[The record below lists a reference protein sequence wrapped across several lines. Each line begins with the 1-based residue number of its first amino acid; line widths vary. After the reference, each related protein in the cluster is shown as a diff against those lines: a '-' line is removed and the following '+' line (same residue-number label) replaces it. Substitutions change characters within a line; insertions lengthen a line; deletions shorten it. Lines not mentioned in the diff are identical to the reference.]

1 MLDFRAM
8 PIATFKNVSIAFGK
22 DEILSGADLVV
33 HHGEHL
39 ALAGRNGAGKSTTL
53 KLISGELKNDGGE
66 IWTEKDLKFVSLPQQ
81 LPIATEESV
90 FTAVSSVFDELGKVI
105 SEYQVLAKTIKVDEA
120 KNEKLNELQNSI
132 EEMGG
137 WSVTHKVEAIL
148 DRLNL
153 PSEKRLSEL
162 SGGWLKRVS
171 IAKTLVQEPDI
182 WILDEP
188 TNHLDIEGI
197 TWLESIMSAFKG
209 TILFVSHDRRLME
222 RACTGIL
229 EIDRGKLIKHDC
241 GYSEFIGRRDK
252 ALEIE
257 AEHNRQFDEKLKKE
271 ESWIRQGIKA
281 RRTRN
286 EGRVRALEALRAER
300 KKRIDIKRLKLAADS
315 GIPSGKIVKEVTN
328 LEKSLGGEI
337 IIRDLD
343 LIIQRGDRIGLLGSN
358 GCGKSTLVKLLLSE
372 LEPDVGTIKTGT
384 KLRVSYFDQDKAQI
398 DQNQT
403 VFDFLSDGRDF
414 ITIGER
420 EMHIV
425 SYLQN
430 FLFSSEQ
437 ARAPIRTLSGGEQN
451 RLLLAKLFALPANLL
466 VLDEP
471 TNDLDIETLEL
482 LEGLL
487 IKYDGTVILV
497 SHDRAFLDNV
507 VSSLL
512 VFEGNGKLVEH
523 IGGYSSWKAAT
534 KSPQREISNTID
546 SSSNYVERKKRK
558 SDAQKKKRAIEK
570 ITEDIDQAEKHIE
583 ALHGQTS
590 EATFFE
596 NPQEQQAEIYA
607 EIKSLESKLSD
618 LMKKWEELEA
628 KEE

>member
-1 MLDFRAM
+1 M

-53 KLISGELKNDGGE
+53 KLISGELKNDSGE
-66 IWTEKDLKFVSLPQQ
+66 IWTEKSLKFVSLPQQ

-90 FTAVSSVFDELGKVI
+90 FTAVSSVFEELGQLI
-105 SEYQVLAKTIKVDEA
+105 SEYQILTQSIKVD
-120 KNEKLNELQNSI
+120 KTQNQKLNALQNSI

-197 TWLESIMSAFKG
+197 IWLESIMAAFKG

-241 GYSEFIGRRDK
+241 GYSEFVHRRDK
-252 ALEIE
+252 SLEIE
-257 AEHNRQFDEKLKKE
+257 AEHNRQFDEKLRKE
-271 ESWIRQGIKA
+271 EAWIRQGIKA

-300 KKRIDIKRLKLAADS
+300 KKRLDIKKLKLAADS
-315 GIPSGKIVKEVTN
+315 GIPSGKIVKEITN
-328 LEKSLGGEI
+328 LEKSLGGEKI
-337 IIRDLD
+337 IHGLD
-343 LIIQRGDRIGLLGSN
+343 LIIQRGDRIGFLGSN
-358 GCGKSTLVKLLLSE
+358 GCGKSTLVKLLLNE
-372 LEPDVGTIKTGT
+372 LEPDEGTIKTGT
-384 KLRVSYFDQDKAQI
+384 KLQVSYFDQDKAQI

-414 ITIGER
+414 VTIGER
-420 EMHIV
+420 EIHIV

-451 RLLLAKLFALPANLL
+451 RLLLAKLFSLPANLL

-482 LEGLL
+482 LEDLL
-487 IKYDGTVILV
+487 LKYKGTVILV

-512 VFEGNGKLVEH
+512 VFEDDGKLVEH
-523 IGGYSSWKAAT
+523 VGGYSSWRAAA
-534 KSPQREISNTID
+534 KSTPSEMTNTINN
-546 SSSNYVERKKRK
+546 SSNYVERKKRK
-558 SDAQKKKRAIEK
+558 SDTQKKKRAIEK
-570 ITEDIDQAEKHIE
+570 ITDEIDQAEQQIE
-583 ALHGQTS
+583 ILHEQTS
-590 EATFFE
+590 KATFFE
-596 NPQEQQAEIYA
+596 SSREQQAKIYA

-618 LMKKWEELEA
+618 LMNNWEELEE

>member
-1 MLDFRAM
+1 M

-22 DEILSGADLVV
+22 DEILSEADLVV

-53 KLISGELKNDGGE
+53 KLISGELKNDSGE
-66 IWTEKDLKFVSLPQQ
+66 IWTEKSLKFVSLPQQ

-90 FTAVSSVFDELGKVI
+90 FTAVSSVFEELGQLI
-105 SEYQVLAKTIKVDEA
+105 SEYQILTQSTKVD
-120 KNEKLNELQNSI
+120 KTQNQKLNALQNSI

-197 TWLESIMSAFKG
+197 IWLESIMAAFKG

-241 GYSEFIGRRDK
+241 GYSEFVHRRDK
-252 ALEIE
+252 SLEIE
-257 AEHNRQFDEKLKKE
+257 AEHNRQFDEKLRKE
-271 ESWIRQGIKA
+271 EAWIRQGIKA

-300 KKRIDIKRLKLAADS
+300 KKRLDIKKLKLAADS
-315 GIPSGKIVKEVTN
+315 GIPSGKIVKEITN
-328 LEKSLGGEI
+328 LEKSLGGEKI
-337 IIRDLD
+337 IHGLD
-343 LIIQRGDRIGLLGSN
+343 LIIQRGDRIGFLGSN
-358 GCGKSTLVKLLLSE
+358 GCGKSTLVKLLLNE
-372 LEPDVGTIKTGT
+372 LEPDEGTIRTGT
-384 KLRVSYFDQDKAQI
+384 KLQVSYFDQDKAQI

-414 ITIGER
+414 VTIGER
-420 EMHIV
+420 EIHIV

-451 RLLLAKLFALPANLL
+451 RLLLAKLFSLPANLL

-482 LEGLL
+482 LEDLL
-487 IKYDGTVILV
+487 IKYKGTVILV

-523 IGGYSSWKAAT
+523 VGGYSSWRAAA
-534 KSPQREISNTID
+534 KSTPSEMTNTINNT
-546 SSSNYVERKKRK
+546 SNYVERKKRK
-558 SDAQKKKRAIEK
+558 SDTQKKKRAIEK
-570 ITEDIDQAEKHIE
+570 ITDEIDQAEQQIE
-583 ALHGQTS
+583 ILHEQTS
-590 EATFFE
+590 KATFFE
-596 NPQEQQAEIYA
+596 SSREQQAKIYT

-618 LMKKWEELEA
+618 LMNNWEELEG

>member
-1 MLDFRAM
+1 M

-22 DEILSGADLVV
+22 DEILSEADLVV

-53 KLISGELKNDGGE
+53 KLISGELKNDSGE
-66 IWTEKDLKFVSLPQQ
+66 IWTEKSLKFVSLPQQ

-90 FTAVSSVFDELGKVI
+90 FTAVSSVFEELGQLI
-105 SEYQVLAKTIKVDEA
+105 SEYQILTQSIKVD
-120 KNEKLNELQNSI
+120 KTQNQKLNALQNSI
-132 EEMGG
+132 EELGG

-197 TWLESIMSAFKG
+197 IWLESIMAAFKG

-241 GYSEFIGRRDK
+241 GYSEFVHRRDK
-252 ALEIE
+252 SLEIE
-257 AEHNRQFDEKLKKE
+257 AEHNRQFDEKLRKE
-271 ESWIRQGIKA
+271 EAWIRQGIKA

-300 KKRIDIKRLKLAADS
+300 KKRLDIKKLKLAADS
-315 GIPSGKIVKEVTN
+315 GIPSGKIVKEITN
-328 LEKSLGGEI
+328 LEKSLGGEKI
-337 IIRDLD
+337 IHGLD
-343 LIIQRGDRIGLLGSN
+343 LIIQRGDRIGFLGSN
-358 GCGKSTLVKLLLSE
+358 GCGKSTLVKLLLNE
-372 LEPDVGTIKTGT
+372 LEPDEGTIRTGT
-384 KLRVSYFDQDKAQI
+384 KLQVSYFDQDKAQI

-414 ITIGER
+414 VTIGER
-420 EMHIV
+420 EIHIV

-451 RLLLAKLFALPANLL
+451 RLLLAKLFSLPANLL

-482 LEGLL
+482 LEDLL
-487 IKYDGTVILV
+487 IKYKGTVILV

-512 VFEGNGKLVEH
+512 VFEDDGKLIEH
-523 IGGYSSWKAAT
+523 VGGYSSWRAAA
-534 KSPQREISNTID
+534 KSTPSEMTNTINN
-546 SSSNYVERKKRK
+546 SSNYVERKKRK
-558 SDAQKKKRAIEK
+558 SDTQKKKRAIEK
-570 ITEDIDQAEKHIE
+570 ITDEIDQAERQIE
-583 ALHGQTS
+583 ILHEQTS
-590 EATFFE
+590 KATFFE
-596 NPQEQQAEIYA
+596 SSREQQAKIYT

-618 LMKKWEELEA
+618 LMNNWEELEG

>member
-1 MLDFRAM
+1 M

-22 DEILSGADLVV
+22 DEILSEADLVV

-53 KLISGELKNDGGE
+53 KLISGELKNDSGE
-66 IWTEKDLKFVSLPQQ
+66 IWTEKSLKFVSLPQQ

-90 FTAVSSVFDELGKVI
+90 FTAVSSVFEELGQLI
-105 SEYQVLAKTIKVDEA
+105 SEYQILTQSTKVD
-120 KNEKLNELQNSI
+120 KTQNQKLNALQNSI

-197 TWLESIMSAFKG
+197 IWLESIMAAFKG

-241 GYSEFIGRRDK
+241 GYSEFVHRRDK
-252 ALEIE
+252 SLEIE
-257 AEHNRQFDEKLKKE
+257 AEHNRQFDEKLRKE
-271 ESWIRQGIKA
+271 EAWIRQGIKA

-300 KKRIDIKRLKLAADS
+300 KKRLDIKKLKLSADS
-315 GIPSGKIVKEVTN
+315 GIPSGKIVKEITN
-328 LEKSLGGEI
+328 LEKSLGGEKI
-337 IIRDLD
+337 IHGLD
-343 LIIQRGDRIGLLGSN
+343 LIIQRGDRIGFLGSN
-358 GCGKSTLVKLLLSE
+358 GCGKSTLVKLLLNE
-372 LEPDVGTIKTGT
+372 LEPDEGTIRTGT
-384 KLRVSYFDQDKAQI
+384 KLQVSYFDQDKAQI

-414 ITIGER
+414 VTIGER
-420 EMHIV
+420 EIHIV

-451 RLLLAKLFALPANLL
+451 RLLLAKLFSLPANLL

-482 LEGLL
+482 LEDLL
-487 IKYDGTVILV
+487 IKYKGTVILV

-523 IGGYSSWKAAT
+523 VGGYSSWRAAA
-534 KSPQREISNTID
+534 KSTPSEMTNTINN
-546 SSSNYVERKKRK
+546 SSNYVERKKRK
-558 SDAQKKKRAIEK
+558 SDTQKKKRAIEK
-570 ITEDIDQAEKHIE
+570 ITDEIDQAEQQIE
-583 ALHGQTS
+583 ILHEQTS
-590 EATFFE
+590 KATFFE
-596 NPQEQQAEIYA
+596 SSREQQAKIYT

-618 LMKKWEELEA
+618 LMNNWEELEER
-628 KEE
+628 KE

>member
-1 MLDFRAM
+1 
-8 PIATFKNVSIAFGK
+8 
-22 DEILSGADLVV
+22 
-33 HHGEHL
+33 
-39 ALAGRNGAGKSTTL
+39 
-53 KLISGELKNDGGE
+53 
-66 IWTEKDLKFVSLPQQ
+66 
-81 LPIATEESV
+81 
-90 FTAVSSVFDELGKVI
+90 
-105 SEYQVLAKTIKVDEA
+105 
-120 KNEKLNELQNSI
+120 
-132 EEMGG
+132 MGG

-197 TWLESIMSAFKG
+197 IWLESIMAAFKG

-241 GYSEFIGRRDK
+241 GYSEFVHRRDK
-252 ALEIE
+252 SLEIE
-257 AEHNRQFDEKLKKE
+257 AEHNRQFDEKLRKE
-271 ESWIRQGIKA
+271 EAWIRQGIKA

-300 KKRIDIKRLKLAADS
+300 KKRLDIKKLKLAADS
-315 GIPSGKIVKEVTN
+315 GIPSGKIVKEITN
-328 LEKSLGGEI
+328 LEKSLGGEKI
-337 IIRDLD
+337 IHGLD
-343 LIIQRGDRIGLLGSN
+343 LIIQRGDRIGFLGSN
-358 GCGKSTLVKLLLSE
+358 GCGKSTLVKLLLNE
-372 LEPDVGTIKTGT
+372 LEPDEGTIKTGT
-384 KLRVSYFDQDKAQI
+384 KLQVSYFDQDKAQI

-414 ITIGER
+414 VTIGER
-420 EMHIV
+420 EIHIV

-451 RLLLAKLFALPANLL
+451 RLLLAKLFSLPANLL

-482 LEGLL
+482 LEDLL
-487 IKYDGTVILV
+487 LKYKGTVILV

-512 VFEGNGKLVEH
+512 VFEDDGKLVEH
-523 IGGYSSWKAAT
+523 VGGYSSWRAAA
-534 KSPQREISNTID
+534 KSTPSEMTNTINN
-546 SSSNYVERKKRK
+546 SSNYVERKKRK
-558 SDAQKKKRAIEK
+558 SDTQKKKRAIEK
-570 ITEDIDQAEKHIE
+570 ITDEIDQAEQQIE
-583 ALHGQTS
+583 ILHEQTS
-590 EATFFE
+590 KATFFE
-596 NPQEQQAEIYA
+596 SSREQQAKIYA

-618 LMKKWEELEA
+618 LMNNWEELEE
-628 KEE
+628 KEK

>member
-1 MLDFRAM
+1 M

-22 DEILSGADLVV
+22 DEILSEADLVV

-53 KLISGELKNDGGE
+53 KLISGELKNDSGE
-66 IWTEKDLKFVSLPQQ
+66 IWTEKSLKFVSLPQQ

-90 FTAVSSVFDELGKVI
+90 FTAVSSVFEELGQLI
-105 SEYQVLAKTIKVDEA
+105 SEYQILTQSIKVD
-120 KNEKLNELQNSI
+120 KTQNQKLNALQNSI

-197 TWLESIMSAFKG
+197 IWLESIMAAFKG

-241 GYSEFIGRRDK
+241 GYSEFVHRRDK
-252 ALEIE
+252 SLEIE
-257 AEHNRQFDEKLKKE
+257 AEHNRQFDEKLRKE
-271 ESWIRQGIKA
+271 EAWIRQGIKA

-300 KKRIDIKRLKLAADS
+300 KKRLDIKKLKLAADS
-315 GIPSGKIVKEVTN
+315 GIPSGKIVKEITN
-328 LEKSLGGEI
+328 LEKSLGGEKI
-337 IIRDLD
+337 IHGLD
-343 LIIQRGDRIGLLGSN
+343 LIIQRGDRIGFLGSN
-358 GCGKSTLVKLLLSE
+358 GCGKSTLVKLLLNE
-372 LEPDVGTIKTGT
+372 LEPDEGTIRTGT
-384 KLRVSYFDQDKAQI
+384 KLQVSYFDQDKAQI

-414 ITIGER
+414 VTIGER
-420 EMHIV
+420 EIHIV

-451 RLLLAKLFALPANLL
+451 RLLLAKLFSLPANLL

-482 LEGLL
+482 LEDLL
-487 IKYDGTVILV
+487 IKYKGTVILV

-512 VFEGNGKLVEH
+512 VFEGDGKLVEH
-523 IGGYSSWKAAT
+523 VGGYSSWRAAA
-534 KSPQREISNTID
+534 KSTPSEMTNTINNT
-546 SSSNYVERKKRK
+546 SNYVERKKRK
-558 SDAQKKKRAIEK
+558 SDTQKKKRAIEK
-570 ITEDIDQAEKHIE
+570 ITDEIDQAEQQIE
-583 ALHGQTS
+583 ILHEQTS
-590 EATFFE
+590 KATFFE
-596 NPQEQQAEIYA
+596 SSREQQAKIYT

-618 LMKKWEELEA
+618 LMNNWEELEG

>member
-1 MLDFRAM
+1 M

-22 DEILSGADLVV
+22 DEILSEADLVV

-53 KLISGELKNDGGE
+53 KLISGELKNDSGE
-66 IWTEKDLKFVSLPQQ
+66 IWTEKSLKFVSLPQQ

-90 FTAVSSVFDELGKVI
+90 FTAVSSVFEELGQLI
-105 SEYQVLAKTIKVDEA
+105 SEYQILTQSIKVD
-120 KNEKLNELQNSI
+120 KTQNQKLNALQNSI
-132 EEMGG
+132 EELGG

-188 TNHLDIEGI
+188 TNHLDIDGI
-197 TWLESIMSAFKG
+197 IWLESIMAAFKG

-241 GYSEFIGRRDK
+241 GYSEFVHRRDK
-252 ALEIE
+252 SLEIE
-257 AEHNRQFDEKLKKE
+257 AEHNRQFDEKLRKE
-271 ESWIRQGIKA
+271 EAWIRQGIKA

-300 KKRIDIKRLKLAADS
+300 KKRLDIKKLKLAADS
-315 GIPSGKIVKEVTN
+315 GIPSGKIVKEITN
-328 LEKSLGGEI
+328 LEKSLGGEKI
-337 IIRDLD
+337 IHGLD
-343 LIIQRGDRIGLLGSN
+343 LIIQRGDRIGFLGSN
-358 GCGKSTLVKLLLSE
+358 GCGKSTLVKLLLNE
-372 LEPDVGTIKTGT
+372 LEPDEGTIRTGT
-384 KLRVSYFDQDKAQI
+384 KLQVSYFDQDKAQI

-414 ITIGER
+414 VTIGER
-420 EMHIV
+420 EIHIV

-451 RLLLAKLFALPANLL
+451 RLLLAKLFSLPANLL

-482 LEGLL
+482 LEDLL
-487 IKYDGTVILV
+487 IKYKGTVILV

-512 VFEGNGKLVEH
+512 VFEGDGKLVEH
-523 IGGYSSWKAAT
+523 VGGYSSWRAAA
-534 KSPQREISNTID
+534 KSTPSEMTNTINN
-546 SSSNYVERKKRK
+546 SSDYFERKKRK
-558 SDAQKKKRAIEK
+558 SDTQKKKRAIEK
-570 ITEDIDQAEKHIE
+570 ITDEIDQAERQIE
-583 ALHGQTS
+583 ILHEQTS
-590 EATFFE
+590 KATFFE
-596 NPQEQQAEIYA
+596 SSREQQAKIYT

-618 LMKKWEELEA
+618 LMNNWEELEG

>member
-1 MLDFRAM
+1 M

-22 DEILSGADLVV
+22 DEILSEADLVV

-53 KLISGELKNDGGE
+53 KLISGELKNDSGE
-66 IWTEKDLKFVSLPQQ
+66 IWTEKSLKFVSLPQQ

-90 FTAVSSVFDELGKVI
+90 FTAVSSVFEELGQLI
-105 SEYQVLAKTIKVDEA
+105 SEYQILTQSTKVD
-120 KNEKLNELQNSI
+120 KTQNQKLNALQNSI

-197 TWLESIMSAFKG
+197 IWLESIMAAFKG

-241 GYSEFIGRRDK
+241 GYSEFVHRRDK
-252 ALEIE
+252 SLEIE
-257 AEHNRQFDEKLKKE
+257 AEHNRQFDEKLRKE
-271 ESWIRQGIKA
+271 EAWIRQGIKA

-300 KKRIDIKRLKLAADS
+300 KKRLDIKKLKLAADS
-315 GIPSGKIVKEVTN
+315 GIPSGKIVKEITN
-328 LEKSLGGEI
+328 LEKSLGGEKI
-337 IIRDLD
+337 IHGLD
-343 LIIQRGDRIGLLGSN
+343 LIIQRGDRIGFLGSN
-358 GCGKSTLVKLLLSE
+358 GCGKSTLVKLLLNE
-372 LEPDVGTIKTGT
+372 LEPDEGTIRTGT
-384 KLRVSYFDQDKAQI
+384 KLQVSYFDQDKAQI

-414 ITIGER
+414 VTIGER
-420 EMHIV
+420 EIHIV

-451 RLLLAKLFALPANLL
+451 RLLLAKLFSLPANLL

-482 LEGLL
+482 LEDLL
-487 IKYDGTVILV
+487 IKYKGTVILV

-512 VFEGNGKLVEH
+512 VFEGDGKLVEH
-523 IGGYSSWKAAT
+523 VGGYSSWRAAA
-534 KSPQREISNTID
+534 KSTPSEMTNTINNT
-546 SSSNYVERKKRK
+546 SNYVERKKRK
-558 SDAQKKKRAIEK
+558 SDTQKKKRAIEK
-570 ITEDIDQAEKHIE
+570 ITDEIDQAEQQIE
-583 ALHGQTS
+583 ILHEQTS
-590 EATFFE
+590 KATFFE
-596 NPQEQQAEIYA
+596 SSREQQAKIYT

-618 LMKKWEELEA
+618 LMNNWEELEG

>member
-1 MLDFRAM
+1 M

-33 HHGEHL
+33 HQGEHL

-53 KLISGELKNDGGE
+53 KLISGELKNDSGE
-66 IWTEKDLKFVSLPQQ
+66 IWTEKNLKFVSLPQQ

-105 SEYQVLAKTIKVDEA
+105 SEYQVLAQTIKVDKL
-120 KNEKLNELQNSI
+120 KNKKLNELQNSI

-153 PSEKRLSEL
+153 PSKKRLSEL

-197 TWLESIMSAFKG
+197 TWLESVMSAFKG

-241 GYSEFIGRRDK
+241 GYSEFIDRRDK
-252 ALEIE
+252 SLEIE

-271 ESWIRQGIKA
+271 EAWIRQGIKA

-300 KKRIDIKRLKLAADS
+300 KKRVDIKKLKLAADS

-337 IIRDLD
+337 IIRGLD

-372 LEPDVGTIKTGT
+372 LEPDEGTIKTGT
-384 KLRVSYFDQDKAQI
+384 KLQISYFDQDTAQI

-414 ITIGER
+414 VTIGER
-420 EMHIV
+420 EIHVV

-451 RLLLAKLFALPANLL
+451 RLLLAKLFSLPANLL

-482 LEGLL
+482 LEDLL

-512 VFEGNGKLVEH
+512 VFEGDGKLVEH
-523 IGGYSSWKAAT
+523 VGGYSSWRAAA
-534 KSPQREISNTID
+534 KSTPSEMTNTINN
-546 SSSNYVERKKRK
+546 SSNYVERKKRK
-558 SDAQKKKRAIEK
+558 SDTQKKKRAIEK
-570 ITEDIDQAEKHIE
+570 VTDDIHQAEQQIE
-583 ALHGQTS
+583 ALHEQTS
-590 EATFFE
+590 KATFFE
-596 NPQEQQAEIYA
+596 SSREQQAKIYA

-618 LMKKWEELEA
+618 LMNNWEELEA

>member
-1 MLDFRAM
+1 M

-22 DEILSGADLVV
+22 DEILSEADLVV

-53 KLISGELKNDGGE
+53 KLISGELKNDSGE
-66 IWTEKDLKFVSLPQQ
+66 IWTEKSLKFVSLPQQ

-90 FTAVSSVFDELGKVI
+90 FTAVSSVFEELGQLI
-105 SEYQVLAKTIKVDEA
+105 SEYQTLTQSIKVD
-120 KNEKLNELQNSI
+120 KTQNQKLNALQNSI

-197 TWLESIMSAFKG
+197 IWLESIMAAFKG

-241 GYSEFIGRRDK
+241 GYSEFVHRRDK
-252 ALEIE
+252 SLEIE
-257 AEHNRQFDEKLKKE
+257 AEHNRQFDEKLRKE
-271 ESWIRQGIKA
+271 EAWIRQGIKA

-300 KKRIDIKRLKLAADS
+300 KKRLDIKKLKLAADS
-315 GIPSGKIVKEVTN
+315 GIPSGKVVKEITN
-328 LEKSLGGEI
+328 LEKSLGGEKI
-337 IIRDLD
+337 IHGLD
-343 LIIQRGDRIGLLGSN
+343 LIIQRGDRIGFLGSN
-358 GCGKSTLVKLLLSE
+358 GCGKSTLVKLLLNE
-372 LEPDVGTIKTGT
+372 LEPDEGTIRTGT
-384 KLRVSYFDQDKAQI
+384 KLQVSYFDQDKAQI

-414 ITIGER
+414 VTIGER
-420 EMHIV
+420 EIKCHFI
-425 SYLQN
+425 SRCTIAGRSLQ
-430 FLFSSEQ
+430 LTSFS
-437 ARAPIRTLSGGEQN
+437 A
-451 RLLLAKLFALPANLL
+451 
-466 VLDEP
+466 
-471 TNDLDIETLEL
+471 DIE
-482 LEGLL
+482 
-487 IKYDGTVILV
+487 
-497 SHDRAFLDNV
+497 
-507 VSSLL
+507 
-512 VFEGNGKLVEH
+512 
-523 IGGYSSWKAAT
+523 
-534 KSPQREISNTID
+534 SNL
-546 SSSNYVERKKRK
+546 KRK
-558 SDAQKKKRAIEK
+558 SLEVYPKDIHMRRKEK
-570 ITEDIDQAEKHIE
+570 
-583 ALHGQTS
+583 
-590 EATFFE
+590 
-596 NPQEQQAEIYA
+596 
-607 EIKSLESKLSD
+607 
-618 LMKKWEELEA
+618 
-628 KEE
+628 

>member
-1 MLDFRAM
+1 M

-22 DEILSGADLVV
+22 DEILSEADLVV

-53 KLISGELKNDGGE
+53 KLISGELKNDSGE
-66 IWTEKDLKFVSLPQQ
+66 IWTEKSLKFVSLPQQ

-90 FTAVSSVFDELGKVI
+90 FTAVSSVFEELGQLI
-105 SEYQVLAKTIKVDEA
+105 SEYQILTQSIKVD
-120 KNEKLNELQNSI
+120 KTQNQKLNALQNSI
-132 EEMGG
+132 EELGG

-188 TNHLDIEGI
+188 TNHLDIDGI
-197 TWLESIMSAFKG
+197 IWLESIMAAFKG

-241 GYSEFIGRRDK
+241 GYSEFVHRRDK
-252 ALEIE
+252 SLEIE
-257 AEHNRQFDEKLKKE
+257 AEHNRQFDEKLRKE
-271 ESWIRQGIKA
+271 EAWIRQGIKA

-300 KKRIDIKRLKLAADS
+300 KKRLDIKKLKLAADS
-315 GIPSGKIVKEVTN
+315 GIPSGKIVKEITN
-328 LEKSLGGEI
+328 LEKSLGGEKI
-337 IIRDLD
+337 IHGLD
-343 LIIQRGDRIGLLGSN
+343 LIIQRGDRIGFLGSN
-358 GCGKSTLVKLLLSE
+358 GCGKSTLVKLLLNE
-372 LEPDVGTIKTGT
+372 LEPDEGTIRTGT
-384 KLRVSYFDQDKAQI
+384 KLQVSYFDQDKAQI

-414 ITIGER
+414 VTIGER
-420 EMHIV
+420 EIHIV

-451 RLLLAKLFALPANLL
+451 RLLLAKLFSLPANLL

-482 LEGLL
+482 LEDLL
-487 IKYDGTVILV
+487 IKYKGTVILV

-512 VFEGNGKLVEH
+512 VFEGDGKLVEH
-523 IGGYSSWKAAT
+523 VGGYSSWRAAA
-534 KSPQREISNTID
+534 KSTPSEMTNTINN
-546 SSSNYVERKKRK
+546 SSNYVERKKRK
-558 SDAQKKKRAIEK
+558 SDTQKKKRAIEK
-570 ITEDIDQAEKHIE
+570 ITDEIDQAEQQIE
-583 ALHGQTS
+583 ILHEQTS
-590 EATFFE
+590 KATFFE
-596 NPQEQQAEIYA
+596 SSREQQAKIYT

-618 LMKKWEELEA
+618 LMNNWEELEG

>member
-1 MLDFRAM
+1 M

-22 DEILSGADLVV
+22 DEILSEADLVV

-53 KLISGELKNDGGE
+53 KLISGELKNDSGE
-66 IWTEKDLKFVSLPQQ
+66 IWTEKSLKFVSLPQQ

-90 FTAVSSVFDELGKVI
+90 FTAVSSVFEELGQLI
-105 SEYQVLAKTIKVDEA
+105 SEYQILTQSIKVD
-120 KNEKLNELQNSI
+120 KTQNQKLNALQNSI

-197 TWLESIMSAFKG
+197 IWLESIMAAFKG

-241 GYSEFIGRRDK
+241 GYSEFVHRRDK
-252 ALEIE
+252 SLEIE
-257 AEHNRQFDEKLKKE
+257 AEHNRQFDEKLRKE
-271 ESWIRQGIKA
+271 EAWIRQGIKA

-300 KKRIDIKRLKLAADS
+300 KKRLDIKKLKLAADS
-315 GIPSGKIVKEVTN
+315 GIPSGKIVKEITN
-328 LEKSLGGEI
+328 LEKSLGGEKI
-337 IIRDLD
+337 IHGLD
-343 LIIQRGDRIGLLGSN
+343 LIIQRGDRIGFLGSN
-358 GCGKSTLVKLLLSE
+358 GCGKSTLVKLLLNE
-372 LEPDVGTIKTGT
+372 LEPDEGTIRTGT
-384 KLRVSYFDQDKAQI
+384 KLQVSYFDQDKAQI

-414 ITIGER
+414 VTIGER
-420 EMHIV
+420 EIHIV

-451 RLLLAKLFALPANLL
+451 RLLLAKLFSLPANLL

-482 LEGLL
+482 LEDLL
-487 IKYDGTVILV
+487 IKYKGTVILV

-512 VFEGNGKLVEH
+512 VFEGDGKLVEH
-523 IGGYSSWKAAT
+523 VGGYSSWRAAA
-534 KSPQREISNTID
+534 KSTPSEMTNTINNT
-546 SSSNYVERKKRK
+546 SNYVERKKRK
-558 SDAQKKKRAIEK
+558 SDTQKKKRAIEK
-570 ITEDIDQAEKHIE
+570 ITDEIDQAEQQIE
-583 ALHGQTS
+583 ILHEQTS
-590 EATFFE
+590 KATFFE
-596 NPQEQQAEIYA
+596 SSREQQAKIYA

-618 LMKKWEELEA
+618 LMNNWEELEG

>member
-1 MLDFRAM
+1 M

-22 DEILSGADLVV
+22 DEILSEADLVV

-53 KLISGELKNDGGE
+53 KLISGELKNDSGE
-66 IWTEKDLKFVSLPQQ
+66 IWTEKSLKFVSLPQQ

-90 FTAVSSVFDELGKVI
+90 FTAVSSVFEELGQLI
-105 SEYQVLAKTIKVDEA
+105 SEYQILTQSIKVD
-120 KNEKLNELQNSI
+120 KTQNQKLNALQNSI

-197 TWLESIMSAFKG
+197 IWLESIMAAFKG

-241 GYSEFIGRRDK
+241 GYSEFVHRRDK
-252 ALEIE
+252 SLEIE
-257 AEHNRQFDEKLKKE
+257 AEHNRQFDEKLRKE
-271 ESWIRQGIKA
+271 EAWIRQGIKA

-300 KKRIDIKRLKLAADS
+300 KKRLDIKKLKLAADS
-315 GIPSGKIVKEVTN
+315 GIPSGKIVKEITN
-328 LEKSLGGEI
+328 LEKSLGGEKI
-337 IIRDLD
+337 IHGLD
-343 LIIQRGDRIGLLGSN
+343 LIIQRGDRIGFLGSN
-358 GCGKSTLVKLLLSE
+358 GCGKSTLVKLLLNE
-372 LEPDVGTIKTGT
+372 LEPDEGTIKTGT
-384 KLRVSYFDQDKAQI
+384 KLQVSYFDQDKAQI

-414 ITIGER
+414 VTIGER
-420 EMHIV
+420 EIHIV

-451 RLLLAKLFALPANLL
+451 RLLLAKLFSLPANLL

-482 LEGLL
+482 LEDLL
-487 IKYDGTVILV
+487 IKYKGTVILV

-512 VFEGNGKLVEH
+512 VFEGDGKLVEH
-523 IGGYSSWKAAT
+523 VGGYSSWRAAA
-534 KSPQREISNTID
+534 KSTPSEMTNTINNT
-546 SSSNYVERKKRK
+546 SNYVERKKRK
-558 SDAQKKKRAIEK
+558 SDTQKKKRAIEK
-570 ITEDIDQAEKHIE
+570 ITDEIDQAEQQIE
-583 ALHGQTS
+583 ILHEQTS
-590 EATFFE
+590 KATFFE
-596 NPQEQQAEIYA
+596 SSREQQAKIYT

-618 LMKKWEELEA
+618 LMNNWEELEER
-628 KEE
+628 EE

>member
-1 MLDFRAM
+1 M

-22 DEILSGADLVV
+22 DEILSEADLVV

-53 KLISGELKNDGGE
+53 KLISGELKNDSGE
-66 IWTEKDLKFVSLPQQ
+66 IWTEKSLKFVSLPQQ

-90 FTAVSSVFDELGKVI
+90 FTAVSSVFEELGQLI
-105 SEYQVLAKTIKVDEA
+105 SEYQILTQSIKVD
-120 KNEKLNELQNSI
+120 KTQNQKLNALQNSI

-197 TWLESIMSAFKG
+197 IWLESIMAGFKG

-241 GYSEFIGRRDK
+241 GYSEFVHRRDK
-252 ALEIE
+252 SLEIE
-257 AEHNRQFDEKLKKE
+257 AEHNRQFDEKLRKE
-271 ESWIRQGIKA
+271 EAWIRQGIKA

-300 KKRIDIKRLKLAADS
+300 KKRLDIKKLKLAADS
-315 GIPSGKIVKEVTN
+315 GIPSGKIVKEITN
-328 LEKSLGGEI
+328 LEKSLGGEKI
-337 IIRDLD
+337 IHGLD
-343 LIIQRGDRIGLLGSN
+343 LIIQRGDRIGFLGSN
-358 GCGKSTLVKLLLSE
+358 GCGKSTLVKLLLNE
-372 LEPDVGTIKTGT
+372 LEPDEGTIRTGT
-384 KLRVSYFDQDKAQI
+384 KLQVSYFDQDKAQI

-414 ITIGER
+414 VTIGER
-420 EMHIV
+420 EIHIV

-451 RLLLAKLFALPANLL
+451 RLLLAKLFSLPANLL

-482 LEGLL
+482 LEDLL
-487 IKYDGTVILV
+487 IKYKGTVILV

-512 VFEGNGKLVEH
+512 VFEGDGKLVEH
-523 IGGYSSWKAAT
+523 VGGYSSWRAAA
-534 KSPQREISNTID
+534 KSTPSEMTNTINNT
-546 SSSNYVERKKRK
+546 SNYVERKKRK
-558 SDAQKKKRAIEK
+558 SDTQKKKRAIEK
-570 ITEDIDQAEKHIE
+570 ITDEIDQAEQQIE
-583 ALHGQTS
+583 ILHEQTS
-590 EATFFE
+590 KATFFE
-596 NPQEQQAEIYA
+596 SSREQQAKIYT

-618 LMKKWEELEA
+618 LMNNWEELEG

>member
-1 MLDFRAM
+1 M

-53 KLISGELKNDGGE
+53 KLISGELKNDSGE
-66 IWTEKDLKFVSLPQQ
+66 IWTEKSLKFVSLPQQ

-90 FTAVSSVFDELGKVI
+90 FTAVSSVFEELGQLI
-105 SEYQVLAKTIKVDEA
+105 SEYQILTQSIKVD
-120 KNEKLNELQNSI
+120 KTQNQKLNALQNSI

-197 TWLESIMSAFKG
+197 IWLESIMAAFKG

-241 GYSEFIGRRDK
+241 GYSEFVHRRDK
-252 ALEIE
+252 SLEIE
-257 AEHNRQFDEKLKKE
+257 AEHNRQFDEKLRKE
-271 ESWIRQGIKA
+271 EAWIRQGIKA

-300 KKRIDIKRLKLAADS
+300 KKRLDIKKLKLAADS
-315 GIPSGKIVKEVTN
+315 GIPSGKIVKEITN
-328 LEKSLGGEI
+328 LEKSLGGEKI
-337 IIRDLD
+337 IHGLD
-343 LIIQRGDRIGLLGSN
+343 LIIQRGDRIGFLGSN
-358 GCGKSTLVKLLLSE
+358 GCGKSTLVKLLLNE
-372 LEPDVGTIKTGT
+372 LEPDEGTIKTGT
-384 KLRVSYFDQDKAQI
+384 KLQVSYFDQDKAQI

-414 ITIGER
+414 VTIGER
-420 EMHIV
+420 EIHIV

-451 RLLLAKLFALPANLL
+451 RLLLAKLFSLPANLL

-482 LEGLL
+482 LEDLL
-487 IKYDGTVILV
+487 IKYKGTVILV

-512 VFEGNGKLVEH
+512 VFEGDGKLVEH
-523 IGGYSSWKAAT
+523 VGGYSSWRAAA
-534 KSPQREISNTID
+534 KSTPSEMTNTINN
-546 SSSNYVERKKRK
+546 SSNYVERKKRK
-558 SDAQKKKRAIEK
+558 SDTQKKKRAIEK
-570 ITEDIDQAEKHIE
+570 ITDEIDQAEQQIE
-583 ALHGQTS
+583 ILHEQTS
-590 EATFFE
+590 KATFFE
-596 NPQEQQAEIYA
+596 SSREQQAKIYT

-618 LMKKWEELEA
+618 LMNNWEELEG

>member
-1 MLDFRAM
+1 M

-22 DEILSGADLVV
+22 DEILSEADLVV

-39 ALAGRNGAGKSTTL
+39 ALAARNGAGKSTTL
-53 KLISGELKNDGGE
+53 KLISGELKNDSGE
-66 IWTEKDLKFVSLPQQ
+66 IWTEKSLKFVSLPQQ

-90 FTAVSSVFDELGKVI
+90 FTAVSSVFEELGQLI
-105 SEYQVLAKTIKVDEA
+105 SEYQILTQSIKVD
-120 KNEKLNELQNSI
+120 KTQNQKLNALQNSI

-197 TWLESIMSAFKG
+197 IWLESIMAAFKG

-241 GYSEFIGRRDK
+241 GYSEFVHRRDK
-252 ALEIE
+252 SLEIE
-257 AEHNRQFDEKLKKE
+257 AEHNRQFDEKLRKE
-271 ESWIRQGIKA
+271 EAWIRQGIKA

-300 KKRIDIKRLKLAADS
+300 KKRLDIKKLKLAADS
-315 GIPSGKIVKEVTN
+315 GIPSGKIVKEITN
-328 LEKSLGGEI
+328 LEKSLGGEKI
-337 IIRDLD
+337 IHGLD
-343 LIIQRGDRIGLLGSN
+343 LIIQRGDRIGFLGSN
-358 GCGKSTLVKLLLSE
+358 GCGKSTLVKLLLNE
-372 LEPDVGTIKTGT
+372 LEPDEGTIRTGT
-384 KLRVSYFDQDKAQI
+384 KLQVSYFDQDKAQI

-414 ITIGER
+414 VTIGER
-420 EMHIV
+420 EIHIV

-451 RLLLAKLFALPANLL
+451 RLLLAKLFSLPANLL

-482 LEGLL
+482 LEDLL
-487 IKYDGTVILV
+487 IKYKGTVILV

-512 VFEGNGKLVEH
+512 VFEGDGKLVEH
-523 IGGYSSWKAAT
+523 VGGYSSWRAAA
-534 KSPQREISNTID
+534 KSTPSEMTNTINNT
-546 SSSNYVERKKRK
+546 SNYVERKKRK
-558 SDAQKKKRAIEK
+558 SDTQKKKRAIEK
-570 ITEDIDQAEKHIE
+570 ITDEIDQAEQQIE
-583 ALHGQTS
+583 ILHEQTS
-590 EATFFE
+590 KATFFE
-596 NPQEQQAEIYA
+596 SSREQQAKIYT

-618 LMKKWEELEA
+618 LMNNWEELEG

>member
-1 MLDFRAM
+1 M

-53 KLISGELKNDGGE
+53 KLISGELKNDSGE
-66 IWTEKDLKFVSLPQQ
+66 IWTEKSLKFVSLPQQ

-90 FTAVSSVFDELGKVI
+90 FTAVSSVFEELGQLI
-105 SEYQVLAKTIKVDEA
+105 SEYQTLTQSIKVDSTQ
-120 KNEKLNELQNSI
+120 NQKLNALQNSI

-197 TWLESIMSAFKG
+197 IWLESIMAAFKG

-241 GYSEFIGRRDK
+241 GYSEFVHRRDK
-252 ALEIE
+252 SLEIE
-257 AEHNRQFDEKLKKE
+257 AEHNRQFDEKLRKE
-271 ESWIRQGIKA
+271 EAWIRQGIKA

-300 KKRIDIKRLKLAADS
+300 KKRLDIKKLKLAADP
-315 GIPSGKIVKEVTN
+315 GIPSGKIVKEITN
-328 LEKSLGGEI
+328 LEKSLGGEKI
-337 IIRDLD
+337 IHGLD
-343 LIIQRGDRIGLLGSN
+343 LIIQRGDRIGFLGSN
-358 GCGKSTLVKLLLSE
+358 GCGKSTLVKLLLNE
-372 LEPDVGTIKTGT
+372 LEPDEGTIRTGT
-384 KLRVSYFDQDKAQI
+384 KLQVSYFDQDKAQI

-414 ITIGER
+414 VTIGER
-420 EMHIV
+420 EIHIV

-451 RLLLAKLFALPANLL
+451 RLLLAKLFSLPANLL

-482 LEGLL
+482 LEDLL
-487 IKYDGTVILV
+487 IKYKGTVILV

-512 VFEGNGKLVEH
+512 VFEGDGKLVEH
-523 IGGYSSWKAAT
+523 VGGYSSWRAAA
-534 KSPQREISNTID
+534 KSTPSEMTNTINNT
-546 SSSNYVERKKRK
+546 SNYVERKKRK
-558 SDAQKKKRAIEK
+558 SETQKKKRAIEK
-570 ITEDIDQAEKHIE
+570 ITDEIDQAEQQIE
-583 ALHGQTS
+583 ILHEQTS
-590 EATFFE
+590 KATFFE
-596 NPQEQQAEIYA
+596 SSREQQAKIYT

-618 LMKKWEELEA
+618 LMNNWEELEG

>member
-1 MLDFRAM
+1 M

-22 DEILSGADLVV
+22 DEILSEADLVV

-53 KLISGELKNDGGE
+53 KLISGELKNDSGE
-66 IWTEKDLKFVSLPQQ
+66 IWTEKSLKFVSLPQQ

-90 FTAVSSVFDELGKVI
+90 FTAVSSVFEELGQLI
-105 SEYQVLAKTIKVDEA
+105 SEYQILTQSIKVD
-120 KNEKLNELQNSI
+120 KTQNQKLNALQNSI

-197 TWLESIMSAFKG
+197 IWLESIMAAFKG

-241 GYSEFIGRRDK
+241 GYTEFVHRRDK
-252 ALEIE
+252 SLEIE
-257 AEHNRQFDEKLKKE
+257 AEHNRQFDEKLRKE
-271 ESWIRQGIKA
+271 EAWIRQGIKA

-300 KKRIDIKRLKLAADS
+300 KKRLDIKKLKLAADS
-315 GIPSGKIVKEVTN
+315 GIPSGKIVKEITN
-328 LEKSLGGEI
+328 LEKSLGGEKI
-337 IIRDLD
+337 IDGLD
-343 LIIQRGDRIGLLGSN
+343 LIIQRGDRIGFLGSN
-358 GCGKSTLVKLLLSE
+358 GCGKSTLVKLLLNE
-372 LEPDVGTIKTGT
+372 LEPDEGTIKTGT
-384 KLRVSYFDQDKAQI
+384 KLQVSYFDQDKAQI

-414 ITIGER
+414 VTIGER
-420 EMHIV
+420 EIHIV

-451 RLLLAKLFALPANLL
+451 RLLLAKLFSLPANLL

-482 LEGLL
+482 LEDLL
-487 IKYDGTVILV
+487 IKYKGTVILV

-512 VFEGNGKLVEH
+512 VFEGDGKLVEH
-523 IGGYSSWKAAT
+523 VGGYSSWRAAA
-534 KSPQREISNTID
+534 KSTPSEMTNTINNT
-546 SSSNYVERKKRK
+546 SNYVERKKRK
-558 SDAQKKKRAIEK
+558 SDTQKKKRAIEK
-570 ITEDIDQAEKHIE
+570 ITDEIDQAEQQIE
-583 ALHGQTS
+583 ILHEQTS
-590 EATFFE
+590 KATFFE
-596 NPQEQQAEIYA
+596 SSREQQAKIYT

-618 LMKKWEELEA
+618 LMNNWEELEG

>member
-1 MLDFRAM
+1 M

-53 KLISGELKNDGGE
+53 KLISGELKNDSGE
-66 IWTEKDLKFVSLPQQ
+66 IWTEKSLKFVSLPQQ

-90 FTAVSSVFDELGKVI
+90 FTAVSSVFEELGQLI
-105 SEYQVLAKTIKVDEA
+105 SEYQTLTQSIKVD
-120 KNEKLNELQNSI
+120 KTQNQKLNALQNSI

-197 TWLESIMSAFKG
+197 IWLESIMAAFKG

-241 GYSEFIGRRDK
+241 GYSEFVHRRDK
-252 ALEIE
+252 SLEIE
-257 AEHNRQFDEKLKKE
+257 AEHNRQFDEKLRKE
-271 ESWIRQGIKA
+271 EAWIRQGIKA

-300 KKRIDIKRLKLAADS
+300 KKRLDIKKLKLAADS
-315 GIPSGKIVKEVTN
+315 GIPSGKIVKEITN
-328 LEKSLGGEI
+328 LEKSLGGEKI
-337 IIRDLD
+337 IHGLD
-343 LIIQRGDRIGLLGSN
+343 LIIQRGDRIGFLGSN
-358 GCGKSTLVKLLLSE
+358 GCGKSTLVKLLLNE
-372 LEPDVGTIKTGT
+372 LEPDEGTIKTGT
-384 KLRVSYFDQDKAQI
+384 KLQVSYFDQDKAQI

-414 ITIGER
+414 VTIGER
-420 EMHIV
+420 EIHIV

-451 RLLLAKLFALPANLL
+451 RLLLAKLFSLPANLL

-482 LEGLL
+482 LEDLL
-487 IKYDGTVILV
+487 IKYKGTVILV

-512 VFEGNGKLVEH
+512 VFEDDGKLVEH
-523 IGGYSSWKAAT
+523 VGGYSSWRAAA
-534 KSPQREISNTID
+534 KSTPSEMTNTINN
-546 SSSNYVERKKRK
+546 SSNYVERKKRK
-558 SDAQKKKRAIEK
+558 SDTQKKKRAIEK
-570 ITEDIDQAEKHIE
+570 ITDEIDQAEQQIE
-583 ALHGQTS
+583 ILHEQTS
-590 EATFFE
+590 KATFFE
-596 NPQEQQAEIYA
+596 SSREQQAKIYA

-618 LMKKWEELEA
+618 LMNNWEELEE

>member
-1 MLDFRAM
+1 M
-8 PIATFKNVSIAFGK
+8 
-22 DEILSGADLVV
+22 
-33 HHGEHL
+33 
-39 ALAGRNGAGKSTTL
+39 KS
-53 KLISGELKNDGGE
+53 K
-66 IWTEKDLKFVSLPQQ
+66 P
-81 LPIATEESV
+81 P
-90 FTAVSSVFDELGKVI
+90 
-105 SEYQVLAKTIKVDEA
+105 
-120 KNEKLNELQNSI
+120 
-132 EEMGG
+132 
-137 WSVTHKVEAIL
+137 
-148 DRLNL
+148 
-153 PSEKRLSEL
+153 P
-162 SGGWLKRVS
+162 
-171 IAKTLVQEPDI
+171 P
-182 WILDEP
+182 
-188 TNHLDIEGI
+188 
-197 TWLESIMSAFKG
+197 
-209 TILFVSHDRRLME
+209 
-222 RACTGIL
+222 
-229 EIDRGKLIKHDC
+229 
-241 GYSEFIGRRDK
+241 
-252 ALEIE
+252 LEIE

-337 IIRDLD
+337 IIQDLD

-372 LEPDVGTIKTGT
+372 LEPDEGTIKTGT
-384 KLRVSYFDQDKAQI
+384 KLQVSYFDQDKAQI

-482 LEGLL
+482 LEDLL

-534 KSPQREISNTID
+534 KSSPREISNTID
-546 SSSNYVERKKRK
+546 GSSDYVERKKRK
-558 SDAQKKKRAIEK
+558 SVAQKKKRAIEK
-570 ITEDIDQAEKHIE
+570 ITEDIDQAEQQLE
-583 ALHGQTS
+583 ALHEQTS
-590 EATFFE
+590 KATFFE
-596 NPQEQQAEIYA
+596 NPQEQQAEIYG

>member
-1 MLDFRAM
+1 M

-53 KLISGELKNDGGE
+53 KLISGELKNDSGE
-66 IWTEKDLKFVSLPQQ
+66 IWTEKSLKFVSLPQQ

-90 FTAVSSVFDELGKVI
+90 FTAVSSVFEELGQLI
-105 SEYQVLAKTIKVDEA
+105 SEYQTLTQSIKVD
-120 KNEKLNELQNSI
+120 KTQNQKLNALQNSI

-197 TWLESIMSAFKG
+197 IWLESIMAAFKG

-241 GYSEFIGRRDK
+241 GYSEFVHRRDK
-252 ALEIE
+252 SLEIE
-257 AEHNRQFDEKLKKE
+257 AEHNRQFDEKLRKE
-271 ESWIRQGIKA
+271 EAWIRQGIKA

-300 KKRIDIKRLKLAADS
+300 KKRLDIKKLKLAADS
-315 GIPSGKIVKEVTN
+315 GIPSGKIVKEITN
-328 LEKSLGGEI
+328 LEKSLGGEKI
-337 IIRDLD
+337 IHGLD
-343 LIIQRGDRIGLLGSN
+343 LIIQRGDRIGFLGSN
-358 GCGKSTLVKLLLSE
+358 GCGKSTLVKLLLNE
-372 LEPDVGTIKTGT
+372 LEPDEGTIKTGT
-384 KLRVSYFDQDKAQI
+384 KLQVSYFDQDKAQI

-414 ITIGER
+414 VTIGER
-420 EMHIV
+420 EIHIV

-451 RLLLAKLFALPANLL
+451 RLFLAKLFSLPANLL

-482 LEGLL
+482 LEDLL
-487 IKYDGTVILV
+487 IKYKGTVILV

-512 VFEGNGKLVEH
+512 VFEDDGKLVEH
-523 IGGYSSWKAAT
+523 VGGYSSWRAAA
-534 KSPQREISNTID
+534 KSTPSEMTNTINN
-546 SSSNYVERKKRK
+546 SSNYVERKKRK
-558 SDAQKKKRAIEK
+558 SDTQKKKRAIEK
-570 ITEDIDQAEKHIE
+570 ITDEIDQAEQQIE
-583 ALHGQTS
+583 ILHEQTS
-590 EATFFE
+590 KATFFE
-596 NPQEQQAEIYA
+596 SSREQQAKIYA

-618 LMKKWEELEA
+618 LMNNWEELEE

>member
-1 MLDFRAM
+1 M

-22 DEILSGADLVV
+22 DEILSEADLVV

-53 KLISGELKNDGGE
+53 KLISGELKNDSGE
-66 IWTEKDLKFVSLPQQ
+66 IWTEKSLKFVSLPQQ

-90 FTAVSSVFDELGKVI
+90 FTAVSSVFEELGQLI
-105 SEYQVLAKTIKVDEA
+105 SEYQTLTQSIKVDSTQ
-120 KNEKLNELQNSI
+120 NQKLNALQNSI
-132 EEMGG
+132 EELGG

-197 TWLESIMSAFKG
+197 IWLESIMAAFKG

-241 GYSEFIGRRDK
+241 GYSEFVHRRDK
-252 ALEIE
+252 SLEIE
-257 AEHNRQFDEKLKKE
+257 AEHNRQFDEKLRKE
-271 ESWIRQGIKA
+271 EAWIRQGIKA

-300 KKRIDIKRLKLAADS
+300 KKRLDIKKLKLAADS
-315 GIPSGKIVKEVTN
+315 GIPSGKIVKEITN
-328 LEKSLGGEI
+328 LEKSLGGEKI
-337 IIRDLD
+337 IHGLD
-343 LIIQRGDRIGLLGSN
+343 LIIQRGDRIGFLGSN
-358 GCGKSTLVKLLLSE
+358 GCGKSTLVKLLLNE
-372 LEPDVGTIKTGT
+372 LEPDEGTIRTGT
-384 KLRVSYFDQDKAQI
+384 KLQVSYFDQDKAQI

-414 ITIGER
+414 VTIGER
-420 EMHIV
+420 EIHIV

-451 RLLLAKLFALPANLL
+451 RLLLAKLFSLPANLL

-482 LEGLL
+482 LEDLL
-487 IKYDGTVILV
+487 IKYKGTVILV

-512 VFEGNGKLVEH
+512 VFEGDGKLVEH
-523 IGGYSSWKAAT
+523 VGGYSSWRAAA
-534 KSPQREISNTID
+534 KSTPSEMTNTINNT
-546 SSSNYVERKKRK
+546 SNYVERKKRK
-558 SDAQKKKRAIEK
+558 SDTQKKKRAIEK
-570 ITEDIDQAEKHIE
+570 ITDEIDQAEQQIE
-583 ALHGQTS
+583 ILHEQTS
-590 EATFFE
+590 KATFFE
-596 NPQEQQAEIYA
+596 SSREQQAKIYT

-618 LMKKWEELEA
+618 LMNNWEELEG

>member
-1 MLDFRAM
+1 M

-53 KLISGELKNDGGE
+53 KLISGELKNDSGE
-66 IWTEKDLKFVSLPQQ
+66 IWTEKSLKFVSLPQQ
-81 LPIATEESV
+81 LPIATKESV
-90 FTAVSSVFDELGKVI
+90 FTAVSSVFEELGQLI
-105 SEYQVLAKTIKVDEA
+105 SEYQTLTQSIKVDSTQ
-120 KNEKLNELQNSI
+120 NQKLNALQNSI

-197 TWLESIMSAFKG
+197 IWLESIMAAFKG

-241 GYSEFIGRRDK
+241 GYSEFVHRRDK
-252 ALEIE
+252 SLEIE
-257 AEHNRQFDEKLKKE
+257 AEHNRQFDEKLRKE
-271 ESWIRQGIKA
+271 EAWIRQGIKA

-300 KKRIDIKRLKLAADS
+300 KKRLDIKKLKLAADS
-315 GIPSGKIVKEVTN
+315 GIPSGKIVKEITN
-328 LEKSLGGEI
+328 LEKSLGGEKI
-337 IIRDLD
+337 IHGLD
-343 LIIQRGDRIGLLGSN
+343 LIIQRGDRIGFLGSN
-358 GCGKSTLVKLLLSE
+358 GCGKSTLVKLLLNE
-372 LEPDVGTIKTGT
+372 LEPDEGTIRTGT
-384 KLRVSYFDQDKAQI
+384 KLQVSYFDQDKAQI

-414 ITIGER
+414 VTIGER
-420 EMHIV
+420 EIHIV

-451 RLLLAKLFALPANLL
+451 RLLLAKLFSLPANLL

-482 LEGLL
+482 LEDLL
-487 IKYDGTVILV
+487 IKYKGTVILV

-512 VFEGNGKLVEH
+512 VFEGDGKLVEH
-523 IGGYSSWKAAT
+523 VGGYSSWRAAA
-534 KSPQREISNTID
+534 KSTPSEMTNTINNT
-546 SSSNYVERKKRK
+546 SNYVERKKRK
-558 SDAQKKKRAIEK
+558 SETQKKKRAIEK
-570 ITEDIDQAEKHIE
+570 ITDEIDQAEQQIE
-583 ALHGQTS
+583 ILHEQTS
-590 EATFFE
+590 KATFFE
-596 NPQEQQAEIYA
+596 SSREQQAKIYT

-618 LMKKWEELEA
+618 LMNNWEELEG

>member
-1 MLDFRAM
+1 M

-53 KLISGELKNDGGE
+53 KLISGELKNDSGE
-66 IWTEKDLKFVSLPQQ
+66 IWTEKSLKFVSLPQQ

-90 FTAVSSVFDELGKVI
+90 FTAVSSVFEELGQLI
-105 SEYQVLAKTIKVDEA
+105 SEYQILTQSIKVD
-120 KNEKLNELQNSI
+120 KTQNQKLNALQNSI

-197 TWLESIMSAFKG
+197 IWLESIMAAFKG

-241 GYSEFIGRRDK
+241 GYSEFVHRRDK
-252 ALEIE
+252 SLEIE
-257 AEHNRQFDEKLKKE
+257 AEHNRQFDEKLRKE
-271 ESWIRQGIKA
+271 EAWIRQGIKA

-300 KKRIDIKRLKLAADS
+300 KKRLDIKKLKLAADS
-315 GIPSGKIVKEVTN
+315 GIPSGKIVKEITN
-328 LEKSLGGEI
+328 LEKSLGGEKI
-337 IIRDLD
+337 IHGLD
-343 LIIQRGDRIGLLGSN
+343 LIIQRGDRIGFLGSN
-358 GCGKSTLVKLLLSE
+358 GCGKSTLVKLLLNE
-372 LEPDVGTIKTGT
+372 LEPDEGTIRTGT
-384 KLRVSYFDQDKAQI
+384 KLQVSYFDQDKAQI

-414 ITIGER
+414 VTIGER
-420 EMHIV
+420 EIHIV

-451 RLLLAKLFALPANLL
+451 RLLLAKLFSLPANLL

-482 LEGLL
+482 LEDLL
-487 IKYDGTVILV
+487 IKYKGTVILV

-512 VFEGNGKLVEH
+512 VFEGDGKLVEH
-523 IGGYSSWKAAT
+523 VGGYSSWRAAA
-534 KSPQREISNTID
+534 KSTPSEMTNTINNT
-546 SSSNYVERKKRK
+546 SNYVERKKRK
-558 SDAQKKKRAIEK
+558 SDTQKKKRAIEK
-570 ITEDIDQAEKHIE
+570 ITDEIDQAEQQIE
-583 ALHGQTS
+583 ILHEQTS
-590 EATFFE
+590 KATFFE
-596 NPQEQQAEIYA
+596 SSREQQAKIYT

-618 LMKKWEELEA
+618 LMNNWEELEE

>member
-1 MLDFRAM
+1 M

-22 DEILSGADLVV
+22 DEILSEADLVV

-53 KLISGELKNDGGE
+53 KLISGDLKNDSGE
-66 IWTEKDLKFVSLPQQ
+66 IWTEKSLKFVSLPQQ

-90 FTAVSSVFDELGKVI
+90 FTAVSSVFEELGQLI
-105 SEYQVLAKTIKVDEA
+105 SEYQILTQSTKVD
-120 KNEKLNELQNSI
+120 KTQNQKLNALQNSI

-197 TWLESIMSAFKG
+197 IWLESIMTAFKG

-241 GYSEFIGRRDK
+241 GYSEFVHRRDK
-252 ALEIE
+252 SLEIE
-257 AEHNRQFDEKLKKE
+257 AEHNRQFDEKLRKE
-271 ESWIRQGIKA
+271 EAWIRQGIKA

-300 KKRIDIKRLKLAADS
+300 KKRLDIKKLKLAADS
-315 GIPSGKIVKEVTN
+315 GIPSGKIVKEITN
-328 LEKSLGGEI
+328 LEKSLGGEKI
-337 IIRDLD
+337 IHGLD
-343 LIIQRGDRIGLLGSN
+343 LIIQRGDRIGFLGSN
-358 GCGKSTLVKLLLSE
+358 GCGKSTLVKLLLNE
-372 LEPDVGTIKTGT
+372 LEPDEGTIRTGT
-384 KLRVSYFDQDKAQI
+384 KLQVSYFDQDKAQI

-414 ITIGER
+414 VTIGER
-420 EMHIV
+420 EIHIV

-451 RLLLAKLFALPANLL
+451 RLLLAKLFSLPANLL

-482 LEGLL
+482 LEDLL
-487 IKYDGTVILV
+487 IKYKGTVILV

-512 VFEGNGKLVEH
+512 VFEDDGKLVEH
-523 IGGYSSWKAAT
+523 VGGYSSWRAAA
-534 KSPQREISNTID
+534 KSTPSEMTNTINN
-546 SSSNYVERKKRK
+546 SSNYVERKKRK
-558 SDAQKKKRAIEK
+558 SDTQKKKRAIEK
-570 ITEDIDQAEKHIE
+570 ITDEIDQAEQQIE
-583 ALHGQTS
+583 ILHEQTS
-590 EATFFE
+590 KATFFE
-596 NPQEQQAEIYA
+596 SSREQQAKIYT

-618 LMKKWEELEA
+618 LMNNWEELEG

>member
-1 MLDFRAM
+1 M

-33 HHGEHL
+33 HQGEHL

-53 KLISGELKNDGGE
+53 KLISGELKNDSGE
-66 IWTEKDLKFVSLPQQ
+66 IWTEKNLKFVSLPQQ

-105 SEYQVLAKTIKVDEA
+105 SEYQVLAQTIKVDKL
-120 KNEKLNELQNSI
+120 KNKKLNELQNSI

-171 IAKTLVQEPDI
+171 IAKTLVQDPDI

-197 TWLESIMSAFKG
+197 TWLESVMSAFKG

-241 GYSEFIGRRDK
+241 GYSEFIDRRDK
-252 ALEIE
+252 SLEIE

-271 ESWIRQGIKA
+271 EAWIRQGIKA

-300 KKRIDIKRLKLAADS
+300 KKRVDIKKLKLAADS

-337 IIRDLD
+337 IIRGLD

-372 LEPDVGTIKTGT
+372 LEPDEGTIKTGT
-384 KLRVSYFDQDKAQI
+384 KLQISYFDQDKAQI

-414 ITIGER
+414 VTIGER
-420 EMHIV
+420 EIHVV

-451 RLLLAKLFALPANLL
+451 RLLLAKLFSLPANLL

-482 LEGLL
+482 LEDLL

-512 VFEGNGKLVEH
+512 VFEGDGKLVEH
-523 IGGYSSWKAAT
+523 VGGYSSWRAAA
-534 KSPQREISNTID
+534 KSTPSEMTNTINN
-546 SSSNYVERKKRK
+546 SSNYVERKKRK
-558 SDAQKKKRAIEK
+558 SDTQKKKRAIEK
-570 ITEDIDQAEKHIE
+570 VTDDIHQAEQQIE
-583 ALHGQTS
+583 ALHEQTS
-590 EATFFE
+590 KATFFE
-596 NPQEQQAEIYA
+596 SSREQQAKIYA

-618 LMKKWEELEA
+618 LMNNWEELEA

>member
-1 MLDFRAM
+1 M

-22 DEILSGADLVV
+22 DEILSEADLVV

-53 KLISGELKNDGGE
+53 KLISGELKNDSGE
-66 IWTEKDLKFVSLPQQ
+66 IWTEKSLKFVSLPQQ

-90 FTAVSSVFDELGKVI
+90 FTAVSSVFEELGQLI
-105 SEYQVLAKTIKVDEA
+105 SEYQILTQSIKVD
-120 KNEKLNELQNSI
+120 KTQNQKLNALQNSI

-197 TWLESIMSAFKG
+197 IWLESIMSAFKG

-241 GYSEFIGRRDK
+241 GYSEFVHRRDK
-252 ALEIE
+252 SLEIE
-257 AEHNRQFDEKLKKE
+257 AEHNRQFDEKLRKE
-271 ESWIRQGIKA
+271 EAWIRQGIKA

-300 KKRIDIKRLKLAADS
+300 KKRLDIKKLKLAADS
-315 GIPSGKIVKEVTN
+315 GIPSGKIVKEITN
-328 LEKSLGGEI
+328 LEKSLGGEKI
-337 IIRDLD
+337 IHGLD
-343 LIIQRGDRIGLLGSN
+343 LIIQRGDRIGFLGSN
-358 GCGKSTLVKLLLSE
+358 GCGKSTLVKLLLNE
-372 LEPDVGTIKTGT
+372 LEPDEGTIRTGT
-384 KLRVSYFDQDKAQI
+384 KLQVSYFDQDKAQI

-414 ITIGER
+414 VTIGER
-420 EMHIV
+420 EIHIV

-451 RLLLAKLFALPANLL
+451 RLLLAKLFSLPANLL

-482 LEGLL
+482 LEDLL
-487 IKYDGTVILV
+487 IKYKGTVILV

-512 VFEGNGKLVEH
+512 VFEGDGKLVEH
-523 IGGYSSWKAAT
+523 VGGYSSWRAAA
-534 KSPQREISNTID
+534 KSTPSEMTNTINNT
-546 SSSNYVERKKRK
+546 SNYVERKKRK
-558 SDAQKKKRAIEK
+558 SDTQKKKRAIEK
-570 ITEDIDQAEKHIE
+570 ITDEIDQAEQQIE
-583 ALHGQTS
+583 ILHEQTS
-590 EATFFE
+590 KATFFE
-596 NPQEQQAEIYA
+596 SSREQQAKIYT

-618 LMKKWEELEA
+618 LMNNWEELEG

>member
-1 MLDFRAM
+1 MLNFRAM

-33 HHGEHL
+33 HQGEHL

-53 KLISGELKNDGGE
+53 KLISGELKNDSGE
-66 IWTEKDLKFVSLPQQ
+66 IWTEKNLKFVSLPQQ

-105 SEYQVLAKTIKVDEA
+105 SEYQVLAQTIKVDKL
-120 KNEKLNELQNSI
+120 KNKKLNELQNSI

-153 PSEKRLSEL
+153 PSKKRLSEL

-197 TWLESIMSAFKG
+197 TWLESVMSAFKG

-229 EIDRGKLIKHDC
+229 EIDRGKLIRHDC
-241 GYSEFIGRRDK
+241 GYSEFIDRRDK
-252 ALEIE
+252 SLEIE

-271 ESWIRQGIKA
+271 EAWIRQGIKA

-300 KKRIDIKRLKLAADS
+300 KKRVDIKKLKLAADS

-337 IIRDLD
+337 IIRGLD

-372 LEPDVGTIKTGT
+372 LEPDEGTIKTGT
-384 KLRVSYFDQDKAQI
+384 KLQISYFDQDTAQI

-414 ITIGER
+414 VTIGER
-420 EMHIV
+420 EIHVV

-451 RLLLAKLFALPANLL
+451 RLLLAKLFSLPANLL

-482 LEGLL
+482 LEDLL

-512 VFEGNGKLVEH
+512 VFEGDGKLVEH
-523 IGGYSSWKAAT
+523 VGGYSSWRAAA
-534 KSPQREISNTID
+534 KSTPSEMTNTINN
-546 SSSNYVERKKRK
+546 SSNYVERKKRK
-558 SDAQKKKRAIEK
+558 SDTQKKKRAIEK
-570 ITEDIDQAEKHIE
+570 VTDDIHQAEQQIE
-583 ALHGQTS
+583 ALHEQTS
-590 EATFFE
+590 KATFFE
-596 NPQEQQAEIYA
+596 SSREQQAKIYA

-618 LMKKWEELEA
+618 LMNNWEELEA

>member
-1 MLDFRAM
+1 M

-22 DEILSGADLVV
+22 DEILSEADLVV

-53 KLISGELKNDGGE
+53 KLISGELKNDSGE
-66 IWTEKDLKFVSLPQQ
+66 IWTEKSLKFVSLPQQ

-90 FTAVSSVFDELGKVI
+90 FTAVSSVFEELGQLI
-105 SEYQVLAKTIKVDEA
+105 SEYQILTQSIKVD
-120 KNEKLNELQNSI
+120 KTQNQKLNALQNSI

-197 TWLESIMSAFKG
+197 IWLESIMAAFKG

-241 GYSEFIGRRDK
+241 GYSEFVHRRDK
-252 ALEIE
+252 SLEIE
-257 AEHNRQFDEKLKKE
+257 AEHNRQFDEKLRKE
-271 ESWIRQGIKA
+271 EAWIRQGIKA

-300 KKRIDIKRLKLAADS
+300 KKRLDIKKLKLAADS
-315 GIPSGKIVKEVTN
+315 GIPSGKIVKEITN
-328 LEKSLGGEI
+328 LEKSLGGEKI
-337 IIRDLD
+337 IHGLD
-343 LIIQRGDRIGLLGSN
+343 LIIQRGDRIGFLGSN
-358 GCGKSTLVKLLLSE
+358 GCGKSTLVKLLLNE
-372 LEPDVGTIKTGT
+372 LEPDEGTIRTGT
-384 KLRVSYFDQDKAQI
+384 KLQVSYFDQDKAQI

-414 ITIGER
+414 VTIGER
-420 EMHIV
+420 EIHIV

-451 RLLLAKLFALPANLL
+451 RLLLAKLFSLPANLL

-482 LEGLL
+482 LEDLL
-487 IKYDGTVILV
+487 IKYKGTVILV

-512 VFEGNGKLVEH
+512 VFEGDGKLVEH
-523 IGGYSSWKAAT
+523 VGGYSSWRAAA
-534 KSPQREISNTID
+534 KSTPSEMTNTINN
-546 SSSNYVERKKRK
+546 SSNYVERKKRK
-558 SDAQKKKRAIEK
+558 SDTQKKKRAIEK
-570 ITEDIDQAEKHIE
+570 ITDEIDQAEQQIE
-583 ALHGQTS
+583 ILHEQTS
-590 EATFFE
+590 KATFFE
-596 NPQEQQAEIYA
+596 SSREQQAKIYT

-618 LMKKWEELEA
+618 LMNNWEELEG

>member
-1 MLDFRAM
+1 MS
-8 PIATFKNVSIAFGK
+8 IATFKNVSIAFGK

-53 KLISGELKNDGGE
+53 KLISGELKNDSGE
-66 IWTEKDLKFVSLPQQ
+66 IWTEKNLKFVSLPQQ
-81 LPIATEESV
+81 LPTATEESV

-105 SEYQVLAKTIKVDEA
+105 SEYQVLAQTIKADKA

-241 GYSEFIGRRDK
+241 GYSEFIDRRDK
-252 ALEIE
+252 SLEVE
-257 AEHNRQFDEKLKKE
+257 AEQNRQFDEKLKKE

-300 KKRIDIKRLKLAADS
+300 KKRIDIKKLKLAADS

-328 LEKSLGGEI
+328 LEKSLGGEM

-372 LEPDVGTIKTGT
+372 LEPDEGTIKTGT
-384 KLRVSYFDQDKAQI
+384 KLQVSYFDQDKAQI

-482 LEGLL
+482 LEDLL

-534 KSPQREISNTID
+534 KSPPREISNTID
-546 SSSNYVERKKRK
+546 GSSDYVERKKRK

-570 ITEDIDQAEKHIE
+570 ITEDIDQAEQQLE
-583 ALHGQTS
+583 ALHEQTS
-590 EATFFE
+590 KATFFE
-596 NPQEQQAEIYA
+596 NPQEQQAEIYG
-607 EIKSLESKLSD
+607 EIKSLESKLSE

-628 KEE
+628 EEE

>member
-1 MLDFRAM
+1 M

-22 DEILSGADLVV
+22 DEILSEADLVV

-53 KLISGELKNDGGE
+53 KLISGELKNDSGE
-66 IWTEKDLKFVSLPQQ
+66 IWTEKSLKFVSLPQQ

-90 FTAVSSVFDELGKVI
+90 FTAVSSVFEELGQLI
-105 SEYQVLAKTIKVDEA
+105 SEYQILTQSTKVD
-120 KNEKLNELQNSI
+120 KTQNQKLNALQNSI

-197 TWLESIMSAFKG
+197 IWLESIMAAFKG

-241 GYSEFIGRRDK
+241 GYSEFVHRRDK
-252 ALEIE
+252 SLEIE
-257 AEHNRQFDEKLKKE
+257 AEHNRQFDEKLRKE
-271 ESWIRQGIKA
+271 EAWIRQGIKA

-300 KKRIDIKRLKLAADS
+300 KKRLDIKKLKLAADS
-315 GIPSGKIVKEVTN
+315 GIPSGKIVKEITN
-328 LEKSLGGEI
+328 LEKSLGGEKI
-337 IIRDLD
+337 IHGLD
-343 LIIQRGDRIGLLGSN
+343 LIIQRGDRIGFLGSN
-358 GCGKSTLVKLLLSE
+358 GCGKSTLVKLLLNE
-372 LEPDVGTIKTGT
+372 LEPDEGTIRTGT
-384 KLRVSYFDQDKAQI
+384 KLQVSYFDQDKAQI

-414 ITIGER
+414 VTIGER
-420 EMHIV
+420 EIHIV

-451 RLLLAKLFALPANLL
+451 RLLLAKLFSLPANLL

-482 LEGLL
+482 LEDLL
-487 IKYDGTVILV
+487 IKYKGTVILV

-512 VFEGNGKLVEH
+512 VFEGDGKLVEH
-523 IGGYSSWKAAT
+523 VGGYSSWRAAA
-534 KSPQREISNTID
+534 KSTTSEMTNTINNT
-546 SSSNYVERKKRK
+546 SNYVERKKRK
-558 SDAQKKKRAIEK
+558 SDTQKKKRAIEK
-570 ITEDIDQAEKHIE
+570 ITDEIDQAEQQIE
-583 ALHGQTS
+583 ILHEQTS
-590 EATFFE
+590 KATFFE
-596 NPQEQQAEIYA
+596 SSREQQAKIYT

-618 LMKKWEELEA
+618 LMNNWEELEG

>member
-1 MLDFRAM
+1 M
-8 PIATFKNVSIAFGK
+8 PIATFKNVSITFGK

-53 KLISGELKNDGGE
+53 KLISGELKNDSGE
-66 IWTEKDLKFVSLPQQ
+66 VWTEKSLKFVSLPQQ

-90 FTAVSSVFDELGKVI
+90 FTAVSSVFEELGQLI
-105 SEYQVLAKTIKVDEA
+105 SEYQTLTQSIKVD
-120 KNEKLNELQNSI
+120 KTQNQKLNALQNSI

-197 TWLESIMSAFKG
+197 IWLESIMAAFKG

-241 GYSEFIGRRDK
+241 GYSEFVHRRDK
-252 ALEIE
+252 SLEIE

-271 ESWIRQGIKA
+271 EAWIRQGIKA

-300 KKRIDIKRLKLAADS
+300 KKRLDIKKLKLAADS
-315 GIPSGKIVKEVTN
+315 GIPSGKIVKEITN
-328 LEKSLGGEI
+328 LEKSLGGEKI
-337 IIRDLD
+337 IHGLD
-343 LIIQRGDRIGLLGSN
+343 LIIQRGDRIGFLGSN
-358 GCGKSTLVKLLLSE
+358 GCGKSTLVKLLLNE
-372 LEPDVGTIKTGT
+372 LEPDKGTIKTGT
-384 KLRVSYFDQDKAQI
+384 KLQVSYFDQDKAQI

-414 ITIGER
+414 VTIGER
-420 EMHIV
+420 EIHIV

-451 RLLLAKLFALPANLL
+451 RLLLAKLFSLPANLL

-482 LEGLL
+482 LEDLL
-487 IKYDGTVILV
+487 IKYKGTVILV

-512 VFEGNGKLVEH
+512 VFEDDGKLVEH
-523 IGGYSSWKAAT
+523 VGGYSSWRAAA
-534 KSPQREISNTID
+534 KSTPSEMTNTINN
-546 SSSNYVERKKRK
+546 SSNYVERKKRK
-558 SDAQKKKRAIEK
+558 SDTQKKKRAIEK
-570 ITEDIDQAEKHIE
+570 ITDEIDQAEQQIE
-583 ALHGQTS
+583 ILHEQTS
-590 EATFFE
+590 KATFFE
-596 NPQEQQAEIYA
+596 SSREQQAKIYA

-618 LMKKWEELEA
+618 LMNNWEELEE

>member
-1 MLDFRAM
+1 M

-53 KLISGELKNDGGE
+53 KLISGELKNDSGE
-66 IWTEKDLKFVSLPQQ
+66 IWTEKSLKFVSLPQQ

-90 FTAVSSVFDELGKVI
+90 FTAVSSVFEELGQLI
-105 SEYQVLAKTIKVDEA
+105 SEYQILTQSTKVD
-120 KNEKLNELQNSI
+120 KTQNQKLNALQNSI

-197 TWLESIMSAFKG
+197 IWLESIMAAFKG

-241 GYSEFIGRRDK
+241 GYSEFVHRRDK
-252 ALEIE
+252 SLEIE
-257 AEHNRQFDEKLKKE
+257 AEHNRQFDEKLRKE
-271 ESWIRQGIKA
+271 EAWIRQGIKA

-300 KKRIDIKRLKLAADS
+300 KKRLDIKKLKLAADS
-315 GIPSGKIVKEVTN
+315 GIPSGKIVKEITN
-328 LEKSLGGEI
+328 LEKSLGGEKI
-337 IIRDLD
+337 IHGLD
-343 LIIQRGDRIGLLGSN
+343 LIIQRGDRIGFLGSN
-358 GCGKSTLVKLLLSE
+358 GCGKSTLVKLLLNE
-372 LEPDVGTIKTGT
+372 LEPDEGTIRTGT
-384 KLRVSYFDQDKAQI
+384 KLQVSYFDQDKAQI

-414 ITIGER
+414 VTIGER
-420 EMHIV
+420 EIHIV

-451 RLLLAKLFALPANLL
+451 RLLLAKLFSLPANLL

-482 LEGLL
+482 LEDLL
-487 IKYDGTVILV
+487 IKYKGTVILV

-512 VFEGNGKLVEH
+512 VFEGDGKLVEH
-523 IGGYSSWKAAT
+523 VGGYSSWRAAA
-534 KSPQREISNTID
+534 KSTPSEMTNTINNT
-546 SSSNYVERKKRK
+546 SNYVERKKRK
-558 SDAQKKKRAIEK
+558 SDTQKKKRAIEK
-570 ITEDIDQAEKHIE
+570 ITDEIDQAEQQIE
-583 ALHGQTS
+583 ILHEQTS
-590 EATFFE
+590 KATFFE
-596 NPQEQQAEIYA
+596 SSREQQAKIYT

-618 LMKKWEELEA
+618 LMNNWEELEG

>member
-1 MLDFRAM
+1 M

-53 KLISGELKNDGGE
+53 KLISGELKNDSGE
-66 IWTEKDLKFVSLPQQ
+66 IWTEKSLKFVSLPQQ

-90 FTAVSSVFDELGKVI
+90 FTAVSSVFEELGQLI
-105 SEYQVLAKTIKVDEA
+105 SEYQILTQSIKVD
-120 KNEKLNELQNSI
+120 KTQNQKLNALQNSI

-197 TWLESIMSAFKG
+197 IWLESIMAAFKG

-241 GYSEFIGRRDK
+241 GYSEFVHRRDK
-252 ALEIE
+252 SLEIE
-257 AEHNRQFDEKLKKE
+257 AEHNRQFDEKLRKE
-271 ESWIRQGIKA
+271 EAWIRQGIKA

-300 KKRIDIKRLKLAADS
+300 KKRLDIKKLKLAADS
-315 GIPSGKIVKEVTN
+315 GIPSGKIVKEITN
-328 LEKSLGGEI
+328 LEKSLGGEKI
-337 IIRDLD
+337 IHGLD
-343 LIIQRGDRIGLLGSN
+343 LIIQRGDRIGFLGSN
-358 GCGKSTLVKLLLSE
+358 GCGKSTLVKLLLNE
-372 LEPDVGTIKTGT
+372 LEPDEGTIRTGT
-384 KLRVSYFDQDKAQI
+384 KLQVSYFDQDKAQI

-414 ITIGER
+414 VTIGER
-420 EMHIV
+420 EIHIV

-451 RLLLAKLFALPANLL
+451 RLLLAKLFSLPANLL

-482 LEGLL
+482 LEDLL
-487 IKYDGTVILV
+487 IKYKGTVILV

-512 VFEGNGKLVEH
+512 VFEGDGKLVEH
-523 IGGYSSWKAAT
+523 VGGYSSWRAAA
-534 KSPQREISNTID
+534 KSTPSEMTNTINNT
-546 SSSNYVERKKRK
+546 SNYVERKKRK
-558 SDAQKKKRAIEK
+558 SDTQKKKRAIEK
-570 ITEDIDQAEKHIE
+570 ITDEIDQAEQQIE
-583 ALHGQTS
+583 ILHEQTS
-590 EATFFE
+590 KATFFE
-596 NPQEQQAEIYA
+596 SSREQQAKIYT

-618 LMKKWEELEA
+618 LMNNWEELEG